1 MTRYQVD
8 SEAVLGATGAAQASM
23 GRIQSEVNSLLGQ
36 LLNLQSSW
44 TGQAANAFQSVIGEW
59 RATQQHV
66 EQSMGSINQGLVL
79 VAHQYA
85 EVETNN
91 ARLFLH

>member
-1 MTRYQVD
+1 
-8 SEAVLGATGAAQASM
+8 M
-23 GRIQSEVNSLLGQ
+23 GQIQGEVASLLGH
-36 LLNLQSSW
+36 LVNLQGSW
-44 TGQAANAFQSVIGEW
+44 TGQAATAFQAVIAEW

-66 EQSMGSINQGLVL
+66 EQSMSSIDQGLVL
-79 VAHQYA
+79 VARQYA